1 MHKQSLYLYNNI
13 IGQYANLP
21 TDTTMGYRK
30 VYARPLKLY
39 KGIDNRFTLKLLNGD
54 QKLLNVVGQTLYWQ
68 LLDQDTAELKFVI
81 SKPIE
86 GSDNSNVVISIS
98 EADLESVKSG
108 FYTYSS
114 YLVDQNNRKTILYGD
129 SQYGASVMV
138 EIVENSF
145 PQVYPSIE
153 ITEFSYS
160 ENYNIVN
167 PDNSFYSSAIDA
179 RPDLNSKN
187 TAIHTAAIYSN
198 DFSGVIEIEATLE
211 ISVGSIVQWSTIASL
226 QINSDDKLKYINF
239 YGIYNWVR
247 FRYIPEENSQ
257 GTIDKILYRS

>member
-1 MHKQSLYLYNNI
+1 MHKQSLYLYKNVIN
-13 IGQYANLP
+13 QYANLP
-21 TDTTMGYRK
+21 TDETMGYRK

-68 LLDQDTAELKFVI
+68 LLDQDTAELKFITNKVVQ
-81 SKPIE
+81 
-86 GSDNSNVVISIS
+86 GSDNSSVVITIT
-98 EADLESVKSG
+98 ENDLERLKSG

-114 YLVDQNNRKTILYGD
+114 YLIDQTGNKTILYGD

-138 EIVENSF
+138 EIIENAF

-153 ITEFSYS
+153 ITEFTGG
-160 ENYNIVN
+160 ENYNIIN
-167 PDNSFYSSAIDA
+167 PDTSYYSSAIDA

-198 DFSGVIEIEATLE
+198 NFSGTLKIEATLE
-211 ISVGSIVQWSTIASL
+211 VSIGSIVQWSTIAELELNNTESL
-226 QINSDDKLKYINF
+226 TYINF

-247 FRYIPEENSQ
+247 FRYTPDENNQ